1 MNHLLQY
8 YLFFNSST
16 RQTNYALTKDIYVK
30 KFCLSRSTTCIWFFS
45 QFQFLS
51 KLYWYAVLKRL
62 KKDKEMDNSSFK
74 TKKRY
79 LKLLISCSWN
89 MISLISLLFQNT
101 NNLNNMLKKQIRSAV
116 EHGFSQAMFTQELL
130 LLAAESWRN
139 RFRLSYAKK
148 DAKLQSQLCRRE
160 LFSTGCFRR
169 YV

>member
-1 MNHLLQY
+1 
-8 YLFFNSST
+8 
-16 RQTNYALTKDIYVK
+16 
-30 KFCLSRSTTCIWFFS
+30 
-45 QFQFLS
+45 
-51 KLYWYAVLKRL
+51 
-62 KKDKEMDNSSFK
+62 MDNSSFK

-79 LKLLISCSWN
+79 LKLLIRCSWN

-148 DAKLQSQLCRRE
+148 DAKL
-160 LFSTGCFRR
+160 
-169 YV
+169 